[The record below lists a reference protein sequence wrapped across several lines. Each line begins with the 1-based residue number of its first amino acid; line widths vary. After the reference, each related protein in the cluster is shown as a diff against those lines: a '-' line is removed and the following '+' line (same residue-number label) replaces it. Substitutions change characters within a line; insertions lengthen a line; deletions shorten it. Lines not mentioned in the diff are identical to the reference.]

1 LRPSL
6 NRPAYGLLIQRS
18 AAEASFQALGLF
30 PSVFPVRRLA
40 AAALG
45 LLDASTSKQ
54 QQLQQLLKRI
64 RPARLRGKVALAVAV
79 VGSAIGASENGC
91 HLKFQVAVD

>member
-1 LRPSL
+1 
-6 NRPAYGLLIQRS
+6 
-18 AAEASFQALGLF
+18 
-30 PSVFPVRRLA
+30 
-40 AAALG
+40 
-45 LLDASTSKQ
+45 
-54 QQLQQLLKRI
+54 LLKRI